1 MTEIDIEQQLSEAL
15 RREIDKEILVEVR
28 CADLVGRGWTMVT
41 IDATM
46 EDIGAWMQENILGD
60 WRAFHDRWLF
70 EDADEAVLFTLRWSQ

>member
-1 MTEIDIEQQLSEAL
+1 MTEIDIEKELSEAL

-46 EDIGAWMQENILGD
+46 EDTGAWMQANIRGD
-60 WRAFHDRWLF
+60 WRAFHDLWLF
-70 EDADEAVLFTLRWSQ
+70 EDANDAVLFKLRWM